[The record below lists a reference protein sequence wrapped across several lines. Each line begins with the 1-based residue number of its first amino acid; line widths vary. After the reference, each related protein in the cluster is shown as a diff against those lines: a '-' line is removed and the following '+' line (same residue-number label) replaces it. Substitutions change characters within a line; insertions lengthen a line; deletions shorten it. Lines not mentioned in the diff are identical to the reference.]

1 MEMLTSQ
8 RESNPDVNTFIPGDG
23 TDVESP
29 ESPGRGDSTDTEPP
43 RDRDV
48 VPVPPGAQ
56 PAAPIEE
63 PPESDR
69 PPVGDVHD
77 SPKKIAG

>member
-1 MEMLTSQ
+1 MQKSQ
-8 RESNPDVNTFIPGDG
+8 RESNPDVNTFIPGND

-29 ESPGRGDSTDTEPP
+29 ESPGRGDTTDTESP

-48 VPVPPGAQ
+48 VPVPPDDQ
-56 PAAPIEE
+56 PAAPVEE

-69 PPVGDVHD
+69 PPVGDVND

>member
-1 MEMLTSQ
+1 MQTSQ
-8 RESNPDVNTFIPGDG
+8 RESNSDVNTFIPGDD

-29 ESPGRGDSTDTEPP
+29 GSHRRDDSTDTESP

-48 VPVPPGAQ
+48 VPVPPDAQ
-56 PAAPIEE
+56 PAAPVEE
-63 PPESDR
+63 PPGSDK
-69 PPVGDVHD
+69 PSVGDVDD